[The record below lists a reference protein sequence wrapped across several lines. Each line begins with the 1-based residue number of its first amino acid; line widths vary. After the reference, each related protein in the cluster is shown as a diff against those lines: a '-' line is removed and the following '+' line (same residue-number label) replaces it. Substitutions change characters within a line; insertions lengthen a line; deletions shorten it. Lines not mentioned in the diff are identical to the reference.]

1 MSDRWHSIKILK
13 DLCLGCTHCLRNCPT
28 EAIRV
33 RNGAAEI
40 YDVRCIDCG
49 ECIRICPYEANCIY
63 SDSLSMIRK
72 FNYKIIVIPESLSLV
87 MSYIGCSYE
96 DFINSLLL
104 FGFDEVWEEGIG
116 GEVYLLTLKEILKE
130 KRDTLITT
138 ACPPVLRLIQMDF
151 PSFIKNISPLNSP
164 MDILAFY
171 LRKRNKD
178 AGIFYLSILSAKVT
192 TVRNPIGIKDSPYDA
207 VFGLREIFTNL
218 NFDKGKAVKNFES
231 RVFKSGRVGA
241 ELSIIGGESKFLK
254 DFDVLS
260 VDGIWNVK
268 KVLEEMENGKLSD
281 LKYLEARSCP
291 KGCVGGLSFF
301 NLNPYVAYFKIGK
314 FLQERKSLFSEVVK
328 NEYQKFLDDE
338 ILYLSEAIVPRP
350 RYVLSKD
357 VRTAVEMMRR
367 IEEIYKILPKLD
379 CGSCGAPSCRALAE
393 DVVMGKAKIS
403 DCKFI
408 KTEN

>member
-1 MSDRWHSIKILK
+1 M
-13 DLCLGCTHCLRNCPT
+13 
-28 EAIRV
+28 
-33 RNGAAEI
+33 
-40 YDVRCIDCG
+40 
-49 ECIRICPYEANCIY
+49 
-63 SDSLSMIRK
+63 
-72 FNYKIIVIPESLSLV
+72 
-87 MSYIGCSYE
+87 
-96 DFINSLLL
+96 
-104 FGFDEVWEEGIG
+104 
-116 GEVYLLTLKEILKE
+116 
-130 KRDTLITT
+130 
-138 ACPPVLRLIQMDF
+138 
-151 PSFIKNISPLNSP
+151 
-164 MDILAFY
+164 
-171 LRKRNKD
+171 
-178 AGIFYLSILSAKVT
+178 
-192 TVRNPIGIKDSPYDA
+192 
-207 VFGLREIFTNL
+207 
-218 NFDKGKAVKNFES
+218 
-231 RVFKSGRVGA
+231 
-241 ELSIIGGESKFLK
+241 
-254 DFDVLS
+254 
-260 VDGIWNVK
+260 K